1 MRWLIA
7 AALSVFA
14 ALADAAHAQFIPDD
28 QIVSDPIIDL
38 NDPEFDPVGNRM
50 AWQDTDGNLWVAFV
64 DPVTGDITP
73 TSGKGQLVDTGL
85 VPIGDS
91 LNGPEWSYDGVT
103 GKSYILYSKLVDG
116 AWSLGVARDDGN
128 GGWTTALPSR
138 PFSEARKNR
147 WRPFGSP
154 SGTTAHARQGYLYQD
169 GPDQILAWR
178 YVGAPNTELTLPGAK
193 IGARFIEGLDAFVT
207 TMRINDINQ
216 VVYVDATTGAY
227 QQLTHD
233 LVNRNGPFMWFAP
246 DVGEHG
252 EYVFMAMMN
261 TTKIGIW
268 RQDANGAWYLYY
280 KFNIPS
286 AKEYVSSPEPFVYN
300 GKSYIITVAAL
311 QLGEVGNFPYQPIGQ
326 TEIWIAGI
334 DPNNPFFR
342 RVDDSRGGHH
352 RVDPEVYATLND
364 AFIYYTE
371 RDNGETISTLRRAA
385 TGLGP
390 GGN

>member
-1 MRWLIA
+1 MSDYRETAREIEALLFAAAGPLSEDDLGKRLPEGADVMGALPAALRQLGCDARVAIPGYRSAIA
-7 AALSVFA
+7 AAQQFGVSWFEQPMIIESGGVDHRIHVGTTVVEGLPVHLLAASELYDREGIYGPSPSNDYDDNARRYSVFA
-14 ALADAAHAQFIPDD
+14 KACLA
-28 QIVSDPIIDL
+28 
-38 NDPEFDPVGNRM
+38 
-50 AWQDTDGNLWVAFV
+50 
-64 DPVTGDITP
+64 
-73 TSGKGQLVDTGL
+73 
-85 VPIGDS
+85 
-91 LNGPEWSYDGVT
+91 
-103 GKSYILYSKLVDG
+103 
-116 AWSLGVARDDGN
+116 
-128 GGWTTALPSR
+128 
-138 PFSEARKNR
+138 
-147 WRPFGSP
+147 
-154 SGTTAHARQGYLYQD
+154 
-169 GPDQILAWR
+169 
-178 YVGAPNTELTLPGAK
+178 LPGAK

-352 RVDPEVYATLND
+352 RVGQPLVDQHPL
-364 AFIYYTE
+364 
-371 RDNGETISTLRRAA
+371 
-385 TGLGP
+385 
-390 GGN
+390 